1 MIKLELTVAR
11 LIKTQE
17 PVGAW
22 HDVKTMGQL
31 VNALDEVATPSACEY
46 ADVSIECD
54 LSFLFKSRMG
64 KNWRDSDDLFI
75 DTCSVGWGVL
85 SELDDLFNDES
96 VSWTA
101 VPFELNSCMGE
112 DADLMIERGDI
123 F

>member
-1 MIKLELTVAR
+1 MIKLDLTVAR

-22 HDVKTMGQL
+22 HGIKTMGQL
-31 VNALDEVATPSACEY
+31 VNALDEVATPSSCEY
-46 ADVSIECD
+46 VDVSIECC

-64 KNWRDSDDLFI
+64 KNWRDSDDLFV

-85 SELDDLFNDES
+85 SELDDLFNDDS
-96 VSWTA
+96 IVWTA
-101 VPFELNSCMGE
+101 VPHELNSCMGS
-112 DADLMIERGDI
+112 DADLLIERGDI